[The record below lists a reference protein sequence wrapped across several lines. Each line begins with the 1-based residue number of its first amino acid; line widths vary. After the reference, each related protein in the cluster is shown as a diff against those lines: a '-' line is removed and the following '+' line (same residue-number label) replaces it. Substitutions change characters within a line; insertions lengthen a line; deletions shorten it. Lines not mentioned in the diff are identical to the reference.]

1 MDFFVKI
8 LVWGGGVNK
17 WKWVVFFSK
26 IWCYT
31 PPPPPTIR
39 FGRVKKQAL
48 AGKILGRFAIILH
61 IWLINLF
68 ISFDVLVVN
77 KSHLK

>member
-1 MDFFVKI
+1 MGGIFFKN
-8 LVWGGGVNK
+8 LELY
-17 WKWVVFFSK
+17 S
-26 IWCYT
+26 
-31 PPPPPTIR
+31 PPTIR